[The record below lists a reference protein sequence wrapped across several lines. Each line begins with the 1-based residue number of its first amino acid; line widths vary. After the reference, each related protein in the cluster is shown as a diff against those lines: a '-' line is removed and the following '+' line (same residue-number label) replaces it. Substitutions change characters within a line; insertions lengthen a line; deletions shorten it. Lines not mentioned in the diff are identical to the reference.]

1 MWMAVDLAVSERGPS
16 LWQPRRPEGT
26 PLYRLLES
34 RYEPVKQTWE
44 DRFEDRYGFWRG
56 MVDGAVA
63 RYLERWDLRERLRAA
78 PLRRLS
84 A

>member
-1 MWMAVDLAVSERGPS
+1 VECDVYR
-16 LWQPRRPEGT
+16 PRRPEGT

-34 RYEPVKQTWE
+34 RYEPVKGAWE

-63 RYLERWDLRERLRAA
+63 RYLDCGIFEGSRGSIAA
-78 PLRRLS
+78 AVDEMSCGVLV
-84 A
+84 